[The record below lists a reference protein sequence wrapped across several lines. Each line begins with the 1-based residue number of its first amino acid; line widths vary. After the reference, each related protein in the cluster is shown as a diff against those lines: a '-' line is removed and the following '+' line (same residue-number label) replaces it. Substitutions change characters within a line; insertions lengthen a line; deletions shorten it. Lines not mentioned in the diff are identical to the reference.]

1 MAQWG
6 KVDRKEDSPIWA
18 PAQVGKTQDRLQANA
33 LFNNTTSDA
42 YITSMTVG
50 TYAVGVDEM
59 SDSAVGQVA
68 SVSVTAAGTGYTE
81 RPTVSFSGG
90 GIGASGA
97 TAQATAKIVTGSTIH
112 AGGSGY
118 APGDVVTINTS
129 GAAGVTTSA
138 KFNIATVNASASN
151 TALTLTINTAGA
163 FTTLPTRVANNDVT
177 ATTGS
182 GTGLRI
188 NLAFG
193 VLAVTMTAN
202 GTGFTSAPSVSF
214 GGAGGSGSTAT
225 AALASEQS
233 KVTHAGWVLRKQTIP
248 TVGIMPSRTQ
258 YETLVAMKSISGSDT
273 DDSLLPE

>member
-1 MAQWG
+1 MAQWA
-6 KVDRKEDSPIWA
+6 KIDRKQDSPIWA
-18 PAQVGKTQDRLQANA
+18 PAQVGKTQNRLQANA
-33 LFNNTTSDA
+33 LFNNSTSGA
-42 YITSMTVG
+42 YITGATVG
-50 TYAVGVDEM
+50 TYGVSVAEM
-59 SDSAVGQVA
+59 KDSVVGQVA
-68 SVSVTAAGTGYTE
+68 SVTVTAAGTGYTE

-90 GIGASGA
+90 GISASGA
-97 TAQATAKIVTGSTIH
+97 TAQATAKIVTGSTVH
-112 AGGSGY
+112 VGGSGY

-129 GAAGVTTSA
+129 GSAGATTSA
-138 KFNIATVNASASN
+138 KFNIVTVNASASN
-151 TALTLTINTAGA
+151 TALTLSINTAGA

-177 ATTGS
+177 TTTGS
-182 GTGLRI
+182 GSGLRI

-233 KVTHAGWVLRKQTIP
+233 KVPHAGWVLRKTF
-248 TVGIMPSRTQ
+248 GNRTQ
-258 YETLVAMKSISGSDT
+258 YETLVAMKSISSDAS